1 MTKRDIITVAI
12 AGDLNG
18 DGVIDFEEFMK
29 HFTDVLNQIE
39 FHNVLA
45 VEYEKI
51 ASDEKEKF
59 LLLHLDLTDV
69 GKRAQEEADWLKQR
83 SRD

>member
-1 MTKRDIITVAI
+1 
-12 AGDLNG
+12 
-18 DGVIDFEEFMK
+18 MK

-39 FHNVLA
+39 FHNVLCG
-45 VEYEKI
+45 EYELI
-51 ASDEKEKF
+51 AGDEKQKY

-69 GKRAQEEADWLKQR
+69 GKKAQDEAEWLKQR

>member
-1 MTKRDIITVAI
+1 
-12 AGDLNG
+12 
-18 DGVIDFEEFMK
+18 MK

-39 FHNVLA
+39 FHSVLG
-45 VEYEKI
+45 VEYQKI
-51 ASDEKEKF
+51 ATDEKEKY

-69 GKRAQEEADWLKQR
+69 GKKAQDEAEWLKQR

>member
-1 MTKRDIITVAI
+1 MTKSEIITVAV
-12 AGDLNG
+12 AGDTNG

-29 HFTDVLNQIE
+29 HFTDILNQIE
-39 FHNVLA
+39 CHNCLCK
-45 VEYEKI
+45 EFEKI
-51 ASDEKEKF
+51 SSDEKEKY

-69 GKRAQEEADWLKQR
+69 GKKAQDEAEWLKQR